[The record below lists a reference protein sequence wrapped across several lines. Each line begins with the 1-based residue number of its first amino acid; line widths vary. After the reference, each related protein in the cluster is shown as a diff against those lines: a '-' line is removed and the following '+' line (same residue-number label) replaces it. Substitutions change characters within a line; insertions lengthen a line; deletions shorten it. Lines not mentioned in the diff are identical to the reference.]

1 MRERRRKLVGPGALI
16 ASVVLHAT
24 LIASGAWLLS
34 RTFSRDQK
42 VASVTPATTVD
53 IGLATEGMELPPMSQ
68 HGEGARHEK
77 RDPEPKPTAAF
88 GGDRMPRPEI
98 GTPGR
103 GGTDTATDPA
113 LNLADTNDGLTL
125 DRDPLNRL
133 DRSQVQRLNTSDTR
147 ETLDDRR
154 ATPNPMELTFVS
166 SGSGKLA
173 LRRDPSKQDPSLGS
187 ANGAEASTSGSDVGG
202 PEAERGDGS
211 EPEPGGDRPGSEK
224 DVAARGV
231 STSKNGTDY
240 RRSANVTLA
249 RPMVP
254 RARAAVP
261 APERGRPNDNA
272 DSSQDVANA
281 VASLIHASSAGGRV
295 RSGVGGTAG
304 PGAPASGGKD
314 GSGSKSLP
322 AGTGPG
328 PFQDVGAD
336 PGVIG
341 YFRAIE
347 RKVEPYWRNAFPNW
361 AIAEGR
367 GGLAIL
373 ALTLRKD
380 GSLAAVSVAR
390 ASGFP
395 EFDRNLV
402 DAVKKAAPFGP
413 LPARLGKGPL
423 EFRMTFD
430 ATNPA
435 VGRDGPG
442 KGGRGR

>member
-1 MRERRRKLVGPGALI
+1 
-16 ASVVLHAT
+16 
-24 LIASGAWLLS
+24 
-34 RTFSRDQK
+34 
-42 VASVTPATTVD
+42 
-53 IGLATEGMELPPMSQ
+53 MSQ
-68 HGEGARHEK
+68 HGEGVRHEK
-77 RDPEPKPTAAF
+77 PDPEPQPATAF
-88 GGDRMPRPEI
+88 GGERMPRPEI
-98 GTPGR
+98 GTPGK
-103 GGTDTATDPA
+103 GGSDTTTDPA
-113 LNLADTNDGLTL
+113 LNLADSNDGLTL

-133 DRSQVQRLNTSDTR
+133 DRSQVQRLNTSNTR

-154 ATPNPMELTFVS
+154 ATPNPMELTFVA
-166 SGSGKLA
+166 SGNGKLA
-173 LRRDPSKQDPSLGS
+173 LRRDPAKTNPSLGS
-187 ANGAEASTSGSDVGG
+187 LNGAEAATEGSDVGG
-202 PEAERGDGS
+202 PESERGDGT

-231 STSKNGTDY
+231 ATGADGHDY

-249 RPMVP
+249 RPLVP

-272 DSSQDVANA
+272 DSSQDVASA

-295 RSGVGGTAG
+295 RSGIGGSNG

-314 GSGSKSLP
+314 ASGSKSLP

-328 PFQDVGAD
+328 PLQDVGSD

-347 RKVEPYWRNAFPNW
+347 RKVEPYWRNAFPAW

-367 GGLAIL
+367 GGLATL
-373 ALTLRKD
+373 SLTLRRD
-380 GSLAAVSVAR
+380 GSLAGVSVAR
-390 ASGFP
+390 PSGFP
-395 EFDRNLV
+395 EFDRNLM
-402 DAVKKAAPFGP
+402 DAVRKAAPFGP

-442 KGGRGR
+442 RGGRGR

>member
-1 MRERRRKLVGPGALI
+1 
-16 ASVVLHAT
+16 
-24 LIASGAWLLS
+24 
-34 RTFSRDQK
+34 
-42 VASVTPATTVD
+42 
-53 IGLATEGMELPPMSQ
+53 MSQ
-68 HGEGARHEK
+68 HGEGKTHDERVE
-77 RDPEPKPTAAF
+77 PEPKPATAF
-88 GGDRMPRPEI
+88 GGERMPRPEV

-113 LNLADTNDGLTL
+113 LNLADSNDGLTL

-133 DRSQVQRLNTSDTR
+133 DRSQVQRLRTSDFR
-147 ETLDDRR
+147 ESLDDRR
-154 ATPNPMELTFVS
+154 ATPNPMELTFVV
-166 SGSGKLA
+166 SGTGKLA
-173 LRRDPSKQDPSLGS
+173 LRRDPAKTNPSLGS
-187 ANGAEASTSGSDVGG
+187 LQGADAATLGSDVGG
-202 PEAERGDGS
+202 PDAERGDGS

-231 STSKNGTDY
+231 ASGASGNDY

-261 APERGRPNDNA
+261 APERGRPNDTA

-295 RSGVGGTAG
+295 RSGIGGVSG
-304 PGAPASGGKD
+304 PGTPASGGIQ

-328 PFQDVGAD
+328 PMQDVGSD
-336 PGVIG
+336 PGVVG

-347 RKVEPYWRNAFPNW
+347 RKVEPFWRNAFPNW

-367 GGLAIL
+367 GGLATL
-373 ALTLRKD
+373 SLTLRRD

-390 ASGFP
+390 PSGVP
-395 EFDRNLV
+395 EFDRNLL
-402 DAVKKAAPFGP
+402 DAVRKAAPFGP